1 MLSEEAWGFCP
12 QPRLRF
18 SQTTLWVIIKI
29 EELAS
34 DRLRLSSLLAVFS
47 SWGPIP
53 SAGVHRCR
61 RALFSLPS
69 PADRNEL
76 SEGREGKVKLLRHQ
90 VRTGTRAKQIPVI
103 VASEALPL
111 AGWRTAPKQQRGR
124 CKQGRLLWQWQSWGG
139 RGALEPSCPP
149 MRGTRRF

>member
-18 SQTTLWVIIKI
+18 SQTTLWVIVKI

-47 SWGPIP
+47 SWAPIP
-53 SAGVHRCR
+53 SAGARRRR

-76 SEGREGKVKLLRHQ
+76 SEGREGKVKLLQHQ
-90 VRTGTRAKQIPVI
+90 VRTGTRGKQIPVI
-103 VASEALPL
+103 VATEALPL

-124 CKQGRLLWQWQSWGG
+124 CKQGRLL
-139 RGALEPSCPP
+139 
-149 MRGTRRF
+149 